1 MRKVLYICF
10 ASLVIGQPA
19 FADSYADSEADIAEE
34 AAEELGDALAD
45 RLEDERS
52 KVVFINMS
60 HCSPSVKDD
69 DHWCHL
75 FLSRVQAILSKEG
88 IRFLGESHS
97 ADIRKKIIEEQVY
110 QHDSKQV
117 DIAKAVALGK
127 QDAFQAFVSLV
138 IDGSEHTNTIRITA
152 QSIQIKLAATSISL
166 SKTVRIKKT
175 MVRSWGHVF
184 TGWLIIGAGAAGA
197 YRGYELQQYHKQH
210 ADDAYSNYQDARDEE
225 DVVRYRKESER
236 HDEKAKLSHNATI
249 AGLVIAGIGGL
260 YLLGGQEETLSY
272 SIASQDTNGRQ
283 KKQRGWDIQPVI
295 APDNLGLALAINW

>member
-1 MRKVLYICF
+1 MRKILFI
-10 ASLVIGQPA
+10 SLFYLTCSSSV

-34 AAEELGDALAD
+34 SAEELGDMLAD
-45 RLEDERS
+45 RLGDERS

-60 HCSPSVKDD
+60 HCSPSLNDD

-75 FLSRVQAILSKEG
+75 FLSRIQAILSKEG
-88 IRFLGESHS
+88 IRFLGESQS

-117 DIAKAVALGK
+117 DVAKAVALGR

-138 IDGSEHTNTIRITA
+138 VDGSQHTNTIRITA
-152 QSIQIKLAATSISL
+152 QSVQIKLAATSISL

-184 TGWLIIGAGAAGA
+184 TGWLIMGAGAAGA
-197 YRGYELQQYHKQH
+197 YRGYELHQYHSEKG
-210 ADDAYSNYQDARDEE
+210 DDAYSAYKDAKSEE
-225 DVVRYRKESER
+225 DAVQYRKDAEN
-236 HDEKAKLSHNATI
+236 HDERAKLSKNAAV
-249 AGLVIAGIGGL
+249 AGLMVFGIGSL

-272 SIASQDTNGRQ
+272 SIAGNSPPSKTRS
-283 KKQRGWDIQPVI
+283 WEFQPVI
-295 APDNLGLALAINW
+295 AKDNLGFALAFNW